1 MPQPDGGAADPSPG
15 PRGQAVHP
23 VAAGRRRERE
33 GRGAQGYA
41 GGGAEW
47 RAEGALLDLLGLDD
61 ITAALYRLWLRDE
74 SLSVEGAAAALRQP
88 VAVVTRSRDRLVA
101 LSLLVALPNRPGRL
115 VAAHPEGPLAQ
126 LIQSQHEQLIR
137 RHEHLVRAQ
146 AQVSALVSEFRASR
160 QETPGGGG
168 LDRVASSAAVRTE
181 LVGMVGAAQREVV
194 SVRTRATLAELAA
207 DLLPLELAAL
217 RRGVRIRAV
226 IARPRAGLAWST
238 AVEHLAEVVAAG
250 AEIRLADDPAV
261 DLTIVDDRVGVV
273 RLIGGTGGAGAAGP
287 GGPGPA
293 GAAPGADL
301 AAMVVR
307 GTDLAGLATALFEQL
322 WENADR
328 FGAPAGPAGTP
339 GATRTSGPG
348 GAGGLGLG
356 QESGELAL
364 AGARPAAGVMSGQLG
379 DPRGVPGQAGHGGQ
393 DDSDWSDEP
402 GEEPDGRLGDRSGD
416 ADADA
421 PPSPAELLLLQL
433 LADGAKDE
441 SAARSLGVSVRTVRR
456 MVADLMRRLEAR
468 SRFQAGIL
476 AKRRGW
482 L

>member
-1 MPQPDGGAADPSPG
+1 M
-15 PRGQAVHP
+15 
-23 VAAGRRRERE
+23 
-33 GRGAQGYA
+33 
-41 GGGAEW
+41 
-47 RAEGALLDLLGLDD
+47 DLLGLDD

-74 SLSVEGAAAALRQP
+74 NLSIEGAAAALRQP
-88 VAVVTRSRDRLVA
+88 MAVVTRSRDRLVA
-101 LSLLVALPNRPGRL
+101 LSLLVALPDRPGRL
-115 VAAHPEGPLAQ
+115 VAAHPEGPLDQ
-126 LIQSQHEQLIR
+126 LIQAQHEQLIR

-146 AQVSALVSEFRASR
+146 SQVAALVSEFRASR
-160 QETPGGGG
+160 QEAPGGGG

-181 LVGMVGAAQREVV
+181 LIGMVGAAQREVV

-207 DLLPLELAAL
+207 DLLPLELDAL

-261 DLTIVDDRVGVV
+261 DLTIVDRRLGLV
-273 RLIGGTGGAGAAGP
+273 RLIGGSGGVGPAGGGGPGAAGAAH
-287 GGPGPA
+287 
-293 GAAPGADL
+293 GADV

-307 GTDLAGLATALFEQL
+307 GTDLASLVTALFEQL

-328 FGAPAGPAGTP
+328 FGVPAG
-339 GATRTSGPG
+339 TSGPG
-348 GAGGLGLG
+348 GAGTGPGSAGGLRVT

-364 AGARPAAGVMSGQLG
+364 AGARPAAGAVSGRLG
-379 DPRGVPGQAGHGGQ
+379 EPRGGPGQAGHGGQ
-393 DDSDWSDEP
+393 DDADWSDEP
-402 GEEPDGRLGDRSGD
+402 GEAEPDRRPGDGD
-416 ADADA
+416 DNA

>member
-1 MPQPDGGAADPSPG
+1 
-15 PRGQAVHP
+15 V
-23 VAAGRRRERE
+23 E
-33 GRGAQGYA
+33 
-41 GGGAEW
+41 
-47 RAEGALLDLLGLDD
+47 LLGLDD

-74 SLSVEGAAAALRQP
+74 NLSIEGAAAALRQP
-88 VAVVTRSRDRLVA
+88 VTAVARSRDRLVA
-101 LSLLVALPNRPGRL
+101 LSLLVALPDRPGRL
-115 VAAHPEGPLAQ
+115 VAAHPEGPLEQ
-126 LIQSQHEQLIR
+126 LIQAQHEQLIR

-146 AQVSALVSEFRASR
+146 SQVAALVSEFRASR
-160 QETPGGGG
+160 QESPGGVGVE
-168 LDRVASSAAVRTE
+168 RIASSAAVRTE
-181 LVGMVGAAQREVV
+181 LIGMVGAAQREVV

-217 RRGVRIRAV
+217 NRGVKLRSV

-250 AEIRLADDPAV
+250 AQIRLLDDPAV
-261 DLTIVDDRVGVV
+261 DLTIVDGRVGLV
-273 RLIGGTGGAGAAGP
+273 RLGGGGSGGAGGVGPHRPGSGGGGSGAAGP
-287 GGPGPA
+287 PRPGPVAGPPRPGPGGGPAGGGPGGGGSGPPGPA
-293 GAAPGADL
+293 GADL

-307 GTDLAGLATALFEQL
+307 GTDLASLATALFEQL

-328 FGAPAGPAGTP
+328 FGIPAGGGGVGAGAA
-339 GATRTSGPG
+339 GAGAVAG
-348 GAGGLGLG
+348 GAGGSGALGTG
-356 QESGELAL
+356 QENGELAL
-364 AGARPAAGVMSGQLG
+364 AAARPAAGALSTGLVEARVASG
-379 DPRGVPGQAGHGGQ
+379 RAGHGGG
-393 DDSDWSDEP
+393 DDGDWSDEP
-402 GEEPDGRLGDRSGD
+402 
-416 ADADA
+416 ADAEPGGGDGDGDA
-421 PPSPAELLLLQL
+421 PPSAAELLLLQL